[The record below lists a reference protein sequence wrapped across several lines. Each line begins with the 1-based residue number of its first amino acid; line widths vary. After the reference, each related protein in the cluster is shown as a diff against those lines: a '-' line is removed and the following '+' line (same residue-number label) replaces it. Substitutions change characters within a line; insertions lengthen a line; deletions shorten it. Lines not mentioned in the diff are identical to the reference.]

1 MIFPVLLFRSIISH
15 SFILNFENWH
25 SRTTCSSVCQI
36 GRENME
42 TENTFSKFC
51 ITQHNHAQL
60 CVPYVP
66 NFEETGLSRSQKLTK
81 WVQRPTPP
89 HEFSINQL
97 AYERANLTIP
107 TILRF
112 NPIFL
117 GLLYP
122 DILEKARKI
131 WTFVPEFI
139 YRIFFSFTFFYFHP
153 RRRILREGREKN
165 FDKNFTMAPAKF
177 RSQVSNPSNFSRI
190 LTVSRSMFRVLH
202 RIQFV
207 LVFTFLYF
215 FFVSIKFPPH
225 RYSFDFKF

>member
-89 HEFSINQL
+89 PWIFDKPISIRESKSYNS
-97 AYERANLTIP
+97 NNG
-107 TILRF
+107 ILRF

-122 DILEKARKI
+122 DILEKARKM

-139 YRIFFSFTFFYFHP
+139 YRIFFSFNLFLFSSSKKNSSWG
-153 RRRILREGREKN
+153 EGK
-165 FDKNFTMAPAKF
+165 KF
-177 RSQVSNPSNFSRI
+177 R
-190 LTVSRSMFRVLH
+190 
-202 RIQFV
+202 
-207 LVFTFLYF
+207 
-215 FFVSIKFPPH
+215 
-225 RYSFDFKF
+225 

>member
-1 MIFPVLLFRSIISH
+1 
-15 SFILNFENWH
+15 
-25 SRTTCSSVCQI
+25 
-36 GRENME
+36 ME

-60 CVPYVP
+60 CIPYVP

-107 TILRF
+107 TTESCGSILSF
-112 NPIFL
+112 SVYF
-117 GLLYP
+117 
-122 DILEKARKI
+122 
-131 WTFVPEFI
+131 T
-139 YRIFFSFTFFYFHP
+139 RIFQKKRVKCGRLFRNLYIEFFSLSTFFYFHP

>member
-25 SRTTCSSVCQI
+25 SRTCSSVCQI
-36 GRENME
+36 GRKNME

-122 DILEKARKI
+122 DILEKARKM

-139 YRIFFSFTFFYFHP
+139 YRIFFSFNLFLFSSSKKNSSWG
-153 RRRILREGREKN
+153 EGK
-165 FDKNFTMAPAKF
+165 KF
-177 RSQVSNPSNFSRI
+177 R
-190 LTVSRSMFRVLH
+190 
-202 RIQFV
+202 
-207 LVFTFLYF
+207 
-215 FFVSIKFPPH
+215 
-225 RYSFDFKF
+225 